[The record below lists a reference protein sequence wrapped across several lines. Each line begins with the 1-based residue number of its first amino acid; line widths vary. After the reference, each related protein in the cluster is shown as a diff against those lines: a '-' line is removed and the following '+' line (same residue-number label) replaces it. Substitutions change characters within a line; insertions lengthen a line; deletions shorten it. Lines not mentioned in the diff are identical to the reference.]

1 MKNTVLFGIIGIVE
15 IPKPRRKG
23 VSYMIKQNELPDQLP
38 KEIRPAFQEL
48 KVLKH
53 LNTAGFKKKF
63 GFTCAYLFRIVF
75 VLLFHQKNWFRLLES
90 NKGESFPG
98 KDTVYRFLNH
108 SGYAWRRFL
117 LSLSSETIGRVD
129 SLTSDNRETAFII
142 DDSMFERNRSKAVEM
157 LARFKDHAT
166 GAFYKGFRMLTMG
179 WSDGH
184 SFIPMDFALLSSTK
198 SGINGMMEE
207 IDKRSTG
214 YKRRKEALLSAPQVI
229 AAMLDRAIQ
238 SGVSASFVL
247 MDSWFTHAPL
257 IQEVMRR
264 GLHVIGMVK
273 NDNKRYI
280 VGGERLCLKAL
291 YAVALRIEGK
301 NRNILRLIRT
311 ELVSGIPVTVVF
323 VRHRSKKN
331 EWLALLS
338 TDLTLTAQDIIRIYG
353 MRWEIEVFF
362 KCAKSL
368 LRLQK
373 EFQGRS
379 YDLLV
384 SHTTIVFSRYILL
397 AWQHRQSTDQRSF
410 GGLFYLL
417 CDEVGTLDWA
427 VALQQLVDLI
437 NEIATKAGKKIT
449 TLIQR
454 QLQQWIAGLP
464 NYIKAYLPIS
474 SCES

>member
-1 MKNTVLFGIIGIVE
+1 
-15 IPKPRRKG
+15 
-23 VSYMIKQNELPDQLP
+23 MIEQKQSHDQLP
-38 KEIRPAFQEL
+38 KEIKPAFQEL
-48 KVLKH
+48 NVIKH
-53 LNTAGFKKKF
+53 LNGAGFKKKF
-63 GFTCAYLFRIVF
+63 GFTCSFLFRLVF

-90 NKGESFPG
+90 NKSESFPG
-98 KDTVYRFLNH
+98 KDALYRFLNH
-108 SGYAWRRFL
+108 SGYSWRRFL
-117 LSLSSETIGRVD
+117 LSLSSETVQRVEK
-129 SLTSDNRETAFII
+129 LTSDTRDTAFIF
-142 DDSMFERNRSKAVEM
+142 DDSMFERNRSKKVEM

-184 SFIPMDFALLSSTK
+184 SFIPVDFSLLSSLK
-198 SGINGMMEE
+198 SSINGMMEG
-207 IDKRSTG
+207 IDKRTSG
-214 YKRRKEALLSAPQVI
+214 YKRRQEALLPAPQVI
-229 AAMLDRAIQ
+229 AAMLDRAITA
-238 SGVSASFVL
+238 GMTASYVL

-257 IQEVMRR
+257 IQEIVNR

-280 VGGERLCLKAL
+280 VNGQRLCLEAL
-291 YAVALRIEGK
+291 YEAAPRVEGK

-311 ELVSGIPVTVVF
+311 KLAPGIPVTVLF
-323 VRHRSKKN
+323 VRHRSQKN
-331 EWLALLS
+331 EWLAILS
-338 TDLTLTAQDIIRIYG
+338 TDLTLTPEEIIRIYK
-353 MRWEIEVFF
+353 MRWDIEVFF

-373 EFQGRS
+373 EFQGLS
-379 YDLLV
+379 YDMLV

-397 AWQHRQSTDQRSF
+397 AWQHRQSTDSRSF

-417 CDEVGTLDWA
+417 CDEVGVIDWA
-427 VALQQLVDLI
+427 IALQQLVDLI
-437 NEIATKAGKKIT
+437 TDVAKKAGKKIT

-454 QLQQWIAGLP
+454 QLQEWIASLP

>member
-1 MKNTVLFGIIGIVE
+1 
-15 IPKPRRKG
+15 
-23 VSYMIKQNELPDQLP
+23 MIEQKQSLDQLP
-38 KEIRPAFQEL
+38 KEIKPAFKEL
-48 KVLKH
+48 NIIKH
-53 LNTAGFKKKF
+53 LNDAGFKKKF
-63 GFTCAYLFRIVF
+63 GFTCAYLFRLVF
-75 VLLFHQKNWFRLLES
+75 VLLFHQKNLFRLLES
-90 NKGESFPG
+90 NKSEAFPG
-98 KDTVYRFLNH
+98 KDAIYRFLNH
-108 SGYAWRRFL
+108 SGYSWRRFL
-117 LSLSSETIGRVD
+117 SSLSSETVRRVEN
-129 SLTSDNRETAFII
+129 LTSDKRETAFII

-166 GAFYKGFRMLTMG
+166 GAFYKGYRMLTMG

-184 SFIPMDFALLSSTK
+184 SFIPVDFALLSSLK
-198 SGINGMMEE
+198 SGINGIADG
-207 IDKRSTG
+207 IDKRTSG
-214 YKRRKEALLSAPQVI
+214 HKRRQEALLSAPQVI
-229 AAMLDRAIQ
+229 AAMIDRAIA
-238 SGVSASFVL
+238 SGMTASYVL

-257 IQEVMRR
+257 IKEVVGR

-273 NDNKRYI
+273 NDNKRYLL
-280 VGGERLCLKAL
+280 GGNRLCLKSL
-291 YAVALRIEGK
+291 YEAAPRVEGK

-311 ELVSGIPVTVVF
+311 ELTPGIPVAVVF

-331 EWLALLS
+331 EWLAILS
-338 TDLTLTAQDIIRIYG
+338 TDLTLSASDIIRIYK
-353 MRWEIEVFF
+353 MRWDIEVFF

-379 YDLLV
+379 YDMLV

-397 AWQHRQSTDQRSF
+397 AWQHRQSTDQRSI

-417 CDEVGTLDWA
+417 CDEVGTIDWA
-427 VALQQLVDLI
+427 IALQQLLELI
-437 NEIATKAGKKIT
+437 NEITTKVSKKIT

>member
-1 MKNTVLFGIIGIVE
+1 
-15 IPKPRRKG
+15 
-23 VSYMIKQNELPDQLP
+23 MIDQQPSFDQLP
-38 KEIRPAFQEL
+38 NEMKPAFQEL
-48 KVLKH
+48 NVLKH
-53 LNTAGFKKKF
+53 LRKAGFKKKF
-63 GFTCAYLFRIVF
+63 GFTCACLFRLVF

-90 NKGESFPG
+90 KKGETFPG
-98 KDTVYRFLNH
+98 KDAVYRFLNH

-117 LSLSSETIGRVD
+117 LTLSGETILRMEP
-129 SLTSDNRETAFII
+129 LTSATRETAFIF

-166 GAFYKGFRMLTMG
+166 GTFYKGFRLLTMG

-184 SFIPMDFALLSSTK
+184 SFVPMDFALLSSAK
-198 SGINGMMEE
+198 SSINGMTEG
-207 IDKRSTG
+207 IDKRSHG
-214 YKRRKEALLSAPQVI
+214 YKRRQEAFFSAPHVI

-238 SGVSASFVL
+238 AGISASYAL

-257 IQEVMRR
+257 IQEIRR
-264 GLHVIGMVK
+264 RKIHVIGMVK
-273 NDNKRYI
+273 NDNKRYL
-280 VGGERLCLKAL
+280 VDGQRLSLKEL
-291 YAVALRIEGK
+291 YAVASRVEGK
-301 NRNILRLIRT
+301 HHHILRLIRT
-311 ELVSGIPVTVVF
+311 ELAPGIPVIIVF

-338 TDLTLTAQDIIRIYG
+338 TDLTLTAPDIIRIYR
-353 MRWEIEVFF
+353 MRWDIEVFF

-397 AWQHRQSTDQRSF
+397 AWQHRQSTDVRSF

-417 CDEVGTLDWA
+417 CDEVGELDWA
-427 VALQQLVDLI
+427 VALQQLLDLI
-437 NEIATKAGKKIT
+437 QEVASKVGRKLSV
-449 TLIQR
+449 LIQR
-454 QLQQWIAGLP
+454 QLQHWISVLP
-464 NYIKAYLPIS
+464 SYIKAYLPNS
-474 SCES
+474 CCES